1 MAFTE
6 RLRNDYL
13 FASGIAKTLMRVI
26 PVARNKTR
34 TFSDVAEDLARRYG
48 DRPALISE
56 RESLT
61 YAAFNARAN
70 RYARWAMA
78 NGIRK
83 RDTVCLLMLNRPE
96 YPAVWLGISRAGGV
110 VALLNTNLAG
120 QALAHCINIVEPK
133 AIIVGAGL
141 ADVLASAEGLL
152 TTRCPVWSHGDNDRG
167 WPRIDEAVAGLSDE
181 ALAADQRPSLTL
193 EDRCLYI
200 YTSGTTGL
208 PKAANIHHY
217 RVLAGLVAFAS
228 VTGATERDRMY
239 DCLPLYH
246 TVGGVLALAPLV
258 VGGSVFI
265 REKFSARQFWDDVVD
280 RECTLFQYVGEL
292 CRYLLN
298 APVHP
303 REASHRIRLCCGNGL
318 RPDIW
323 TDFKNR
329 FRVPEIREFYAAT
342 EGNVILFNFDGTPGS
357 VGRCP
362 NWARFVFPT
371 SIIRLDLDRE
381 EPVRGP
387 DGFCVPC
394 DPDEVGEVISRI
406 LNDPLKPGQRF
417 DGYAD
422 RAASEKKMMRDV
434 FEKGDLWFRSGD
446 LMRRDAR
453 GYFFFIDR
461 IGDTYRWKGE
471 NVSTHQVAETISTL
485 PGIHETNV
493 YGVAVKGRDGKA
505 GMAAVVPGDG
515 FDLAALRAHIHARLP
530 PFARP
535 LFIRL
540 QQSID
545 ATSTFK
551 QRKIDLVRDG
561 FDPSRISEPLYF
573 DDGRVAAYVTLDP
586 DLYRRIE
593 SGEIRL

>member
-1 MAFTE
+1 MAFIE

-13 FASGIAKTLMRVI
+13 FASGLAKVLMRVI
-26 PVARNKTR
+26 PVARNNTR
-34 TFSDVAEDLARRYG
+34 TFSDVAEELARRYG
-48 DRPALISE
+48 DRPALVSE

-70 RYARWAMA
+70 RYARWTIA

-83 RDTVCLLMLNRPE
+83 QDTICLLMPNRPE
-96 YPAVWLGISRAGGV
+96 YPAVWLGISRTGGV

-120 QALAHCINIVEPK
+120 QALAHCINIVDPK
-133 AIIVGAGL
+133 AIIVAAEL
-141 ADVLASAEGLL
+141 ADVLAGAEEILR
-152 TTRCPVWSHGDNDRG
+152 TRCPVWSYGDNDRG
-167 WPRIDEAVAGLSDE
+167 WPRIDQAVAGLSDE
-181 ALAADQRPSLTL
+181 PLAAGERPPLTL

-200 YTSGTTGL
+200 YTSGTTGF
-208 PKAANIHHY
+208 PKAANINHY

-280 RECTLFQYVGEL
+280 RECTLFQYIGEL

-303 REASHRIRLCCGNGL
+303 KEADHRIRLCCGNGL

-387 DGFCVPC
+387 DGFCIPC
-394 DPDEVGEVISRI
+394 EPGEVGEAVSRI

-422 RAASEKKMMRDV
+422 RVASEKKMMRDV

-453 GYFFFIDR
+453 GYFFFVDR

-471 NVSTHQVAETISTL
+471 NVSTHEVAETIGTL
-485 PGIHETNV
+485 QGIREANV
-493 YGVAVKGRDGKA
+493 YGVAVKGHDGKA
-505 GMAAVVPGDG
+505 GMAAVAPGDG
-515 FDLAALRAHIHARLP
+515 FDLAALRAHVHARLP

-561 FDPSRISEPLYF
+561 FDPSRTSEPLYF
-573 DDGRVAAYVTLDP
+573 DDGRVGAYVPLDP